1 MGFWYNAYAD
11 TAVVGISV
19 SCKRIGTE
27 TEATMQDTSSPTAS
41 SAPATSFRPTMAI
54 FAAMT
59 VIACVVLALLGYMQP
74 VVMGIVQGLG
84 EFLPIS
90 SSAHLILVPWFFGWQ
105 GGVIDSLTFDVA
117 LHLGTLVA
125 LLGYFWREWLA
136 LLRALPGTFVWVLG
150 YIRGDRV
157 TKRTADEHVL
167 SSIILATIP
176 AAVIGVLL
184 EKVAER
190 ELRSPLLIS
199 AALAVMGVL
208 LYAVDR
214 WREQIKPIS
223 HISWRDSVLIGFAQA
238 CALIPGV
245 SRSGGTITMGRWL
258 RFDRQA
264 AARFSFLLSA
274 PITAAA
280 VLVKLPDILSIP
292 TSEIDV
298 FLIGVLISGAVGALA
313 IGFLLDYVRRAGFG
327 IFAAYR
333 IVLSLVVLVVYFM
346 R

>member
-1 MGFWYNAYAD
+1 
-11 TAVVGISV
+11 
-19 SCKRIGTE
+19 
-27 TEATMQDTSSPTAS
+27 MQDTSSTTAPRV
-41 SAPATSFRPTMAI
+41 PATLFRPTMAI
-54 FAAMT
+54 FAAVT
-59 VIACVVLALLGYMQP
+59 ALACVVLSLIGYVQP

-105 GGVIDSLTFDVA
+105 GGSIDSLTFDVA

-125 LLGYFWREWLA
+125 LLGYFWRDWLG
-136 LLRALPGTFVWVLG
+136 LLRAVPGTMAWALRFL
-150 YIRGDRV
+150 RGDR
-157 TKRTADEHVL
+157 TSKRTPDEHIL
-167 SSIILATIP
+167 SSIVLATIP
-176 AAVIGVLL
+176 GAVIGVLL

-190 ELRSPLLIS
+190 ELRAPLLI
-199 AALAVMGVL
+199 AVTLAVMGVL

-214 WREQIKPIS
+214 WRGQTKPLDL
-223 HISWRDSVLIGFAQA
+223 ISWRDSLLIGLAQA

-258 RFDRQA
+258 TFDRQA

-274 PITAAA
+274 PITGAA
-280 VLVKLPDILSIP
+280 VLVKLPDILRIP
-292 TSEIDV
+292 SSEIDV
-298 FLIGVLISGAVGALA
+298 FVIGVLISGAVGAIA
-313 IGFLLDYVRRAGFG
+313 IGFLLDYIRRAGFG

-333 IVLSLVVLVVYFM
+333 IALALVVVLVYIM

>member
-1 MGFWYNAYAD
+1 M
-11 TAVVGISV
+11 
-19 SCKRIGTE
+19 R
-27 TEATMQDTSSPTAS
+27 DTSSPTAP
-41 SAPATSFRPTMAI
+41 SAPVTSFRPTMAI
-54 FAAMT
+54 FAVVTAM
-59 VIACVVLALLGYMQP
+59 ACVLLSLFGYVQP

-105 GGVIDSLTFDVA
+105 GGVVDSLTFDVA

-125 LLGYFWREWLA
+125 LLGYFWRDWLA
-136 LLRALPGTFVWVLG
+136 LLRAVPGTFVWALHYVG
-150 YIRGDRV
+150 GDRA
-157 TKRTADEHVL
+157 TKRTLDQHIL

-176 AAVIGVLL
+176 GAVIGVLL

-190 ELRSPLLIS
+190 ALRAPLLI
-199 AALAVMGVL
+199 AATLTVMGVL

-214 WREQIKPIS
+214 WRAQIKPIEL
-223 HISWRDSVLIGFAQA
+223 ISWRDSLLIGFAQA

-258 RFDRQA
+258 TFDRQA

-274 PITAAA
+274 PITGAA
-280 VLVKLPDILSIP
+280 VLVKLPDILRIP
-292 TSEIDV
+292 SSEIDV

-313 IGFLLDYVRRAGFG
+313 IGFLLDYIRRAGFG
-327 IFAAYR
+327 IFAGYR
-333 IVLSLVVLVVYFM
+333 ILLGLVVLLVYFF

>member
-1 MGFWYNAYAD
+1 
-11 TAVVGISV
+11 
-19 SCKRIGTE
+19 
-27 TEATMQDTSSPTAS
+27 MQDTSSPTVS
-41 SAPATSFRPTMAI
+41 SLPATSFRPTMAI
-54 FAAMT
+54 FGIVT
-59 VIACVVLALLGYMQP
+59 VIACVVLALVGYVQP

-105 GGVIDSLTFDVA
+105 GGIIDSLTFDVA

-125 LLGYFWREWLA
+125 LLGYFWRDWLA
-136 LLRALPGTFVWVLG
+136 LVRALPGTVAWALRYLG
-150 YIRGDRV
+150 GDRV
-157 TKRTADEHVL
+157 TKRTPDEHIL

-176 AAVIGVLL
+176 GAVIGVLL
-184 EKVAER
+184 EKIAER
-190 ELRSPLLIS
+190 SLRAPLLI
-199 AALAVMGVL
+199 AVTLAVMGVL

-214 WREQIKPIS
+214 WRGQLKTIS
-223 HISWRDSVLIGFAQA
+223 HISWRDSLLIGLAQA

-258 RFDRQA
+258 HFDRQA

-274 PITAAA
+274 PITSAA

-292 TSEIDV
+292 SSEIDV
-298 FLIGVLISGAVGALA
+298 FLIGVLVSGAVGALA
-313 IGFLLDYVRRAGFG
+313 IGFLLDYIRRAGFG
-327 IFAAYR
+327 IFAGYR
-333 IVLSLVVLVVYFM
+333 ILLSLVVLLVYFM